1 MSGIDPAALSALATR
16 ALGIATKVA
25 GKHAEVKVDVHG
37 GANANVRFARNAITT
52 SGSGDETTVS
62 IYVKLGKRHAS
73 ASTNQAN
80 DDAVKALAERTVT
93 MAKLSPEDPESMP
106 LLPFQEYR
114 QALISYDGAVANMDP
129 TGRAAVASRA
139 CALGDKTDTWVAGL
153 VERRAAAHAL
163 VTSSGIRA
171 FHRDTSFSY
180 STTARTK
187 DGTGSGWAGREGW
200 RVADLDDTA
209 ISQTAIDKARAS
221 ASPKPLAPG
230 KYTVVLEPA
239 AVQEMLTFLIGS
251 MDQRSADEGRSF
263 FAGKIGEKLFPDA
276 ITLKSDPGSAETPHS
291 MFDGEGMRLEPQSW
305 IEAGRVKQ
313 LEMSRYWAA
322 KQGKE
327 PTGSQSVFHLAGG
340 TAASID
346 ELVKG
351 TKRGLLVTRFW
362 YTRMLEPQTVMLTGL
377 TRDGVFLIEN
387 GKVTQPVQNFRYNES
402 PVNVLKNAEA
412 MTRET
417 FRLRGWGGIWKVP
430 ALRTNEFTMAS
441 VSAAV

>member
-1 MSGIDPAALSALATR
+1 MSAIDMAAASVLARR
-16 ALGIATKVA
+16 ALDIAMKVA
-25 GKHAEVKVDVHG
+25 GKGAEVKVDVHRDVP
-37 GANANVRFARNAITT
+37 ANVRFARNAITT
-52 SGSGDETTVS
+52 SGSADETTVS
-62 IYVKLGKRHAS
+62 IWVKLGKRHAA
-73 ASTNQAN
+73 ASINQAT
-80 DDAVKALAERTVT
+80 DDAIKALAERAVT

-114 QALISYDGAVANMDP
+114 QAPSAYDGAVATMDA
-129 TGRAAVASRA
+129 TARAAVAGRA
-139 CALGDKTDTWVAGL
+139 CALGDKTDTWIAGL
-153 VERRAAAHAL
+153 AERRAAAH
-163 VTSSGIRA
+163 VIKTSSGIDA
-171 FHRDTSFSY
+171 FHRETSFSY

-200 RVADLDDTA
+200 RSTDLDDVA

-239 AVQEMLTFLIGS
+239 AVQEMLTFLVGS

-263 FAGKIGEKLFPDA
+263 FAGKVGEKLFPDA
-276 ITLKSDPGSAETPHS
+276 ITLKSDPGSTETPGS
-291 MFDGEGMRLEPQSW
+291 MFDGEGLRLEPQSW

-313 LEMSRYWAA
+313 LEMSRFWAA
-322 KQGKE
+322 KQAKE
-327 PTGSQSVFHLAGG
+327 PTGDQSVFHLAGG
-340 TAASID
+340 NAASID
-346 ELVKG
+346 DLVKG

-387 GKVTQPVQNFRYNES
+387 GKITQPVQNFRYNES
-402 PVNVLKNAEA
+402 PVNVLKNVEA

-417 FRLRGWGGIWKVP
+417 FRLRGWGGVWKVP

>member
-1 MSGIDPAALSALATR
+1 MSSVDLEALADR
-16 ALGIATKVA
+16 ALGIAQKVA
-25 GKHAEVKVDVHG
+25 DTGVEVKVDVHH
-37 GANANVRFARNAITT
+37 GAPANVRFARNAITT
-52 SGSGDETTVS
+52 SGSSDEISVS
-62 IYVKLGKRHAS
+62 VWVKIGKRHAATS
-73 ASTNQAN
+73 INQTS
-80 DDAVKALAERTVT
+80 DDAVRSLAERALA

-106 LLPFQEYR
+106 LLAPQKYR
-114 QALISYDGAVANMDP
+114 PAPPAFDDAVAKMDP
-129 TGRAAVASRA
+129 TARAAVASRA
-139 CALGDKTDTWVAGL
+139 CSLGDKTDTWIAGL
-153 VERRAAAHAL
+153 VERRSAAHVL
-163 VTSSGIRA
+163 RTSSGIRA
-171 FHRDTSFSY
+171 SHRDTSFSY
-180 STTARTK
+180 STTARTR

-200 RVADLDDTA
+200 RVTDLDDVA

-239 AVQEMLTFLIGS
+239 AVQEMLTFLIES

-263 FAGKIGEKLFPDA
+263 FTNKVGEKLFPET
-276 ITLKSDPGSAETPHS
+276 ITLKSDPGSPETPHS
-291 MFDGEGMRLEPQSW
+291 MFDGEGLALAPQAW

-322 KQGKE
+322 KRAKE
-327 PTGSQSVFHLAGG
+327 PTGDQSVFHLAGG
-340 TAASID
+340 TAAGID

-387 GKVTQPVQNFRYNES
+387 GKITQPVQNFRYNES
-402 PVNVLKNAEA
+402 PVNVLKNTEA